1 MTWET
6 QTNPEIKF
14 ISPELNV
21 FIALWKNNE
30 RSLEKK
36 LGIFDPPKFKGS
48 IVQDMDVKSV
58 SYPLT
63 IYFDDSN
70 DYTDLKLSSLAKRG
84 NHYSKAEAFF
94 KACQNEK
101 GQWEV
106 THPTKGVLILQLVS
120 VREVIDPTETG
131 SYTMFETQW
140 LEPANIER
148 LITAPELGAL
158 VLLGILDAIADGIA
172 QLQQLRSDLYSAV
185 QAGLNMINKVAGL
198 TNTVMSELAATQN
211 LINDS
216 WNEAKNTLT
225 NLQTA
230 FQSNPSDPDIQGEI
244 GQALIDVVSIPLEA
258 NDNYDTRIDYYDE
271 LANELYS
278 QVPTGSDPE
287 DYNKAL
293 FFELSMIA
301 ILISGARIIVTS
313 NFKTRSEII
322 SAIEKVQESWN
333 NIIASIDGIQENFE
347 NVDIDKQYFGNSQAY
362 TSLVNTYT
370 LVMQYLLSQFFNLA
384 TEKRF
389 TIKNKRSPLEVCIT
403 EYGTPDNYDLFI
415 ESNELTGDEILLL
428 NPGRE
433 IVIYA

>member
-1 MTWET
+1 MSYES
-6 QTNPEIKF
+6 QVSEQILF
-14 ISPELNV
+14 LSPELNV
-21 FIALWKNNE
+21 FKALWKSGD
-30 RSLEKK
+30 RSGSKK

-48 IVQDMDVKSV
+48 IVQDMDVKSTA
-58 SYPLT
+58 YPLT
-63 IYFDDSN
+63 VFFDGFNHIKDG
-70 DYTDLKLSSLAKRG
+70 AK
-84 NHYSKAEAFF
+84 FF
-94 KACQNEK
+94 KALESEK
-101 GQWEV
+101 GVWDV
-106 THPTKGVLILQLVS
+106 GHPVYGSLRLQLIDYKQVN
-120 VREVIDPTETG
+120 DPTGDAAVT
-131 SYTMFETQW
+131 TFETNW
-140 LEPANIER
+140 LEPALPEN
-148 LITAPELGAL
+148 LVSSPELGAL
-158 VLLGILDAIADGIA
+158 TLLEILDAIEDGIL

-198 TNTVMSELAATQN
+198 ANTVMSELAATQN
-211 LINDS
+211 LINDA

-230 FQSNPSDPDIQGEI
+230 FQSNPSDPDIQAEI
-244 GQALIDVVSIPLEA
+244 GQALIDVIAIPLEA
-258 NDNYDTRIDYYDE
+258 SDNYDIRIDFYDE
-271 LANELYS
+271 LANMAYS
-278 QVPTGSDPE
+278 SAPTGSSAE
-287 DYNKAL
+287 DYNSAL

-322 SAIEKVQESWN
+322 SAIEKVQELWN
-333 NIIASIDGIQENFE
+333 NIIASIDAIQDNFKAL
-347 NVDIDKQYFGNSQAY
+347 DIDKQYFGNSAAY

-370 LVMQYLLSQFFNLA
+370 LTMQYLLSQFFNLA

>member
-63 IYFDDSN
+63 IYFD
-70 DYTDLKLSSLAKRG
+70 G
-84 NHYSKAEAFF
+84 FNHNKTADKFF

-106 THPTKGVLILQLVS
+106 THPTKGQLILQLVS

-148 LITAPELGAL
+148 LISAPELGAL
-158 VLLGILDAIADGIA
+158 VLLEILDAIADGIA
-172 QLQQLRSDLYSAV
+172 QLQQLRSDLYAAV
-185 QAGLNMINKVAGL
+185 QGALNMINKVAGL
-198 TNTVMSELAATQN
+198 ANTVMSELAATQN
-211 LINDS
+211 LINDA

-225 NLQTA
+225 NLLTI
-230 FQSNPSDPDIQGEI
+230 FKSDPTNEEIQNKI

-271 LANELYS
+271 LANLMYS
-278 QVPTGSDPE
+278 EAPTGSDPE

-301 ILISGARIIVTS
+301 ILISGARIVVTS

-333 NIIASIDGIQENFE
+333 DIIASIDGIQENFE

-389 TIKNKRSPLEVCIT
+389 TIKNKRSPLEICVT
-403 EYGTPDNYDLFI
+403 EYGSPDFYDLFI

-433 IVIYA
+433 VVIYA